1 MTNNDPNSIAIV
13 GMACRFPGAPDLAAY
28 WDLLAS
34 GREGL
39 SRFSDDE
46 LAARGVPAAL
56 RAHRNYVPV
65 GGVID
70 DQDRFDPDHFGFTAG
85 EAELLDPQ
93 LRLLLECSWNA
104 LGDAGHAGGAGLGA
118 VGVFTGASHSDYLA
132 ENLAHYRRAADRDPL
147 GYLQATMGSI
157 TDYFPQQIAYRLDLT
172 GPAMAVQATCA
183 TSLVAVHTAAQS
195 LANGEC
201 DAALAGGV
209 SLIVPQ
215 SRGYLHVPD
224 AIFAA
229 DGHTRA
235 FGAEASG
242 MVHSQ
247 GVGIVLLRRLEDAV
261 ADGDPI
267 YAVLRGSAVNHDG
280 SGKAG
285 FTAPSATGQAR
296 VVAEA
301 LAAADVETDE
311 VGLIEGHG
319 TATALGDHIE
329 LAALAAVFG
338 DRTES
343 DPIAIGSVKSNIGHA
358 NTAAGI
364 AAFIKTTLA
373 LHHGRI
379 PATLHADP
387 ANPELT
393 RHRGLFEVAN
403 RTRDWPRRDSPRI
416 AGVSSFGIGGT
427 NCHVVLEQAPADAL
441 DSDPDE
447 RAQLLL
453 VSGRSEDSC
462 RAQLDLAAAHIEAE
476 SRADY
481 AYTLLRGRHADGGW
495 RSAAVLPKHAPAPQ
509 QVASRRR
516 PAQRPRIVFAFPG
529 AGAQFSGMGWG
540 LYRDEPVFA
549 DTIDTCAQVL
559 RPLLDFDIGDIVTGQ
574 APQSA
579 VDDVRYG
586 QPALFAVSLATAM
599 TLRGFGIAPDGVL
612 GHSLGEYAAAV
623 VAGMMDLPDA
633 ARLVAVRSLALAE
646 SAPGGMLAVEL
657 GETALTDLLTDHPD
671 LAIAAINAPDACV
684 VSGPSAA
691 LSDLTT
697 VLNRSGI
704 RSTRLRID
712 AALHSPAVAG
722 AVAAVRESAAT
733 VPTRPAAMPLYSTL
747 TGQATRTVDAEHWAR
762 HLREPVRFAA
772 AVRAGAGAQ
781 PTVIVQVG
789 PGSALASLARRN
801 APAGLVAAL
810 STLPDA
816 DEAAETTA
824 LDRAALLVAVGQLW
838 CAGAD
843 LRPVGLHSRRQRV
856 RLPGFPFQRRRVW
869 IDPLDEPEAVARLAT
884 SNGRSA
890 ELAEHTSPPPALP
903 GRDAIPADSEPD
915 RHSEF
920 RNHEAD
926 NNIHSVDES
935 GYDRAGTVR
944 GHRVDPTDFTTPDEQ
959 LVATLWGELL
969 GTPVTATDADF
980 FALGGTSML
989 ATRMLE
995 QLNEQQ
1001 RADIRLREL
1010 LAQPTVATFA
1020 KLLAAR
1026 RADPATSTAP
1036 AVTSHYSGQGR
1047 DSAQAVDPGIRRDD
1061 GGRPTTS
1068 VVAEPFPLTRVQ
1080 HAYWVGRSGAFG
1092 LSDVSCHIY
1101 VEYDCTDLDLDRYQQ
1116 AWHRL
1121 IARHDMLR
1129 AIITEDGRNQV
1140 LDSVPDYRIR
1150 RHDLT
1155 DLPVTER
1162 EDTLADLRRQLSHRV
1177 HRPDRWPLF
1186 DVRAAAIDETTTRVF
1201 FGIDA
1206 LICDA
1211 GSFLVLDR
1219 DLRHFYNDPAT
1230 PLPPVR
1236 TRFADYL
1243 AHTATRLETSAH
1255 RRAVDY
1261 WQQRIDLF
1269 PGPPALPTR
1278 TRTQTRPWFARR
1290 AGQLDA
1296 AEWTSLRRICAEHGV
1311 TPSAVLLTAYADVL
1325 AAWSGDER
1333 FAVMLTLID
1342 RPLALPGIEDVVGD
1356 FTTLLAHEVD
1366 RTGAESFADR
1376 VKQTQQRLFDDIDH
1390 RDYSA
1395 LELLAETSTR
1405 TGERQL
1411 LPVVFTSALD
1421 VADLIGADPD
1431 LEWAGKMVHGVS
1443 QTPQVWLDHQAFVHA
1458 GGLQLQWDVL
1468 ETVLDADAAD
1478 TAFAAYLAWL
1488 RLLVAD
1494 PSTWSAPERG
1504 PRLTGPRADVASTI
1518 EAIWTQVLGL
1528 ETDTVRADSTFV
1540 GLGGDSVLAVRM
1552 ATMVRGRLGVAVP
1565 VVDLVG
1571 DLTFEELVAFIADRR
1586 ADTPTSASVELVHQD
1601 DPTAP
1606 FPLTPLQQAYWVGQQ
1621 HGWALSYDSAHNYV
1635 DFRLSGIDPA
1645 EVESAVRSQIRRQ
1658 PMLRA
1663 IFLSDG
1669 TQQVLDET
1677 DPRLAVL
1684 PITALDRRGA
1694 DGTAIDALLA
1704 QTRAEMQRSG
1714 PAMDP
1719 WPFRITAIRLPGDEL
1734 SLHIVCSLLVA
1745 DGWSVQL
1752 MFTELFTY
1760 LDEPNTV
1767 LPPLTAHF
1775 GDYVETITRQRQEPE
1790 WQAQRDW
1797 WWDRLDELPTA
1808 PNLPLAAPFD
1818 QVRPDTLVRRELRV
1832 SGPQMATL
1840 RARCTEY
1847 GITPTSA
1854 FATCYAIALARL
1866 AGHRRFLLNVLYLNR
1881 LHLPADLDH
1890 AIGPYAG
1897 TVLLDV
1903 DLPASAPFIGAA
1915 RRMQDAT
1922 ARMLDHGQVS
1932 GVEIV
1937 RELGRRRRDTAP
1949 QAPVV
1954 FHSTLGLHPP
1964 GGTPETVRVSEFYQ
1978 RVRTP
1983 QVALDMQVFQWD
1995 WDDSVVVNLDAVAEL
2010 FSPGVLDAL
2019 FADIRAQ
2026 VAALIEQPETWT
2038 ATVELPAAE
2047 RSAAVVPTTGP
2058 ATASGPL
2065 STDAEHTVAALWA
2078 RMLDIEPA
2086 TARFDRATDFFAI
2099 GGDSVLAIRMLNRLR
2114 GELGLLVTPRAF
2126 LADPTL
2132 AATAGAAVR
2141 PAAAIYAD
2149 CAVTLREGT
2158 GKPLFLLHPTGGDVL
2173 CYTEL
2178 ARKLRTDRPV
2188 IGIQD
2193 PALAGAPGPDTVAEL
2208 ARIYEGVL
2216 RAQQPTGPYC
2226 LGGWSMGGI
2235 VAHEVA
2241 RRLRDSG
2248 ETVAVLV
2255 LIDANIADRIRHT
2268 EGGEFWSRYLGS
2280 LEAFLDIDLG
2290 SASLDAELPEREQRE
2305 AIAQRLDAAGLV
2317 GRDRATQQL
2326 RETTFKRHLRA
2337 LGAHRT
2343 GLLDDDGLETLIVR
2357 ADQPAPR
2364 NSGVGMGVDDCR
2376 DLPDLGWRAY
2386 TDGTITT
2393 HRVAAHHYSLLHE
2406 PAVEA
2411 VARLVSQALQRA
2423 SAKVGQRHG

>member
-1 MTNNDPNSIAIV
+1 MTNSDLDAIAIV

-39 SRFSDDE
+39 SRFSDTE
-46 LAARGVPAAL
+46 LAERGVPAEL

-65 GGVID
+65 GGLID

-132 ENLAHYRRAADRDPL
+132 DNLARYRHTAHLDPL

-172 GPAMAVQATCA
+172 GPVMAVQATCA

-195 LANGEC
+195 LGNGEC

-215 SRGYLHVPD
+215 GHGYLHVPD

-247 GVGIVLLRRLEDAV
+247 GVGIVLLRRLEDAM

-280 SGKAG
+280 AGKAG

-301 LAAADVETDE
+301 LAAADVEPDE
-311 VGLIEGHG
+311 VGLIEAHG
-319 TATALGDHIE
+319 TATALGDQIE

-338 DRTES
+338 DRAAPE
-343 DPIAIGSVKSNIGHA
+343 PIAIGSVKSNIGHT

-387 ANPELT
+387 AHPELA
-393 RHRGLFEVAN
+393 RHRGLFAVVN
-403 RTRDWPRRDSPRI
+403 HTTDWRQGTRI

-427 NCHVVLEQAPADAL
+427 NCHIVLEQAPTDTPQ
-441 DSDPDE
+441 SDPDD

-453 VSGRSEDSC
+453 FSGHSEQSC
-462 RAQLDLAAAHIEAE
+462 RAQLDLAAAHIDAD

-481 AYTLLRGRHADGGW
+481 AYTQLRGRHTDGGW
-495 RSAAVLPKHAPAPQ
+495 RSAAILTEHGPQ
-509 QVASRRR
+509 QVAS
-516 PAQRPRIVFAFPG
+516 QRPPVQRPHIVFAFPG
-529 AGAQFSGMGWG
+529 AGAQFSGMGSG
-540 LYRDEPVFA
+540 LHRDEPVFA
-549 DTIDTCAQVL
+549 DTIDKCADAL
-559 RPLLDFDIGDIVTGQ
+559 RPLLDFDIRDIVSGR
-574 APQSA
+574 APQSS

-599 TLRGFGIAPDGVL
+599 TLREFGIAPDGVL

-623 VAGMMDLPDA
+623 VAGMMDLADA
-633 ARLVAVRSLALAE
+633 ARLAAVRSLALAE
-646 SAPGGMLAVEL
+646 AAPGGMLAVEL
-657 GETALTDLLTDHPD
+657 SETELGDLLADHPD
-671 LAIAAINAPDACV
+671 LTIAAINAPDACV
-684 VSGPSAA
+684 VSGPAAA
-691 LSDLTT
+691 LGDLTT

-704 RSTRLRID
+704 RSAELRID
-712 AALHSPAVAG
+712 AALHSPAVAD
-722 AVAAVRESAAT
+722 AVAAVREAATT
-733 VPTRPAAMPLYSTL
+733 VPTRPAAIPLYSTL
-747 TGQATRTVDAEHWAR
+747 TGQTTRTVDAEHWAR

-772 AVRAGAGAQ
+772 AVQAAAGAQ

-789 PGSALASLARRN
+789 PGNALAALARRN
-801 APAGLVAAL
+801 APAGLVATL
-810 STLPDA
+810 STLADA
-816 DEAAETTA
+816 DEAAETSSP
-824 LDRAALLVAVGQLW
+824 DRAALLAAVGQLW
-838 CAGAD
+838 CAGAA
-843 LRPVGLHSRRQRV
+843 LRPEALHSRRRRV
-856 RLPGFPFQRRRVW
+856 RLPGFPFQRRRAW
-869 IDPLDEPEAVARLAT
+869 IDPPQAPASVSNSATNNGHSAALLESSAAPSQARGHDPT
-884 SNGRSA
+884 
-890 ELAEHTSPPPALP
+890 HP
-903 GRDAIPADSEPD
+903 GKDRDTL
-915 RHSEF
+915 
-920 RNHEAD
+920 AD
-926 NNIHSVDES
+926 NAIHLGDLARS
-935 GYDRAGTVR
+935 GVTRL
-944 GHRVDPTDFTTPDEQ
+944 HRDNPIEFTTADEQ
-959 LVATLWGELL
+959 LVAALWGELL
-969 GTPVTATDADF
+969 GAPVTAADADF

-995 QLNEQQ
+995 QLNDQQ
-1001 RADIRLREL
+1001 QADIRLREL

-1020 KLLAAR
+1020 KLLSSR
-1026 RADPATSTAP
+1026 RTSSTESVAPTPEIIEDTA
-1036 AVTSHYSGQGR
+1036 
-1047 DSAQAVDPGIRRDD
+1047 
-1061 GGRPTTS
+1061 
-1068 VVAEPFPLTRVQ
+1068 AEPFPLTRVQ

-1101 VEYDCTDLDLDRYQQ
+1101 LEYDCTDLDLDRYQQ

-1129 AIITEDGRNQV
+1129 AVITEDGRNRV
-1140 LDSVPDYRIR
+1140 LDTVPDYRIR

-1155 DLPVTER
+1155 DLPAAER

-1186 DVRAAAIDETTTRVF
+1186 DVRAATIDDTTTRVF
-1201 FGIDA
+1201 LGIDA

-1219 DLRHFYNDPAT
+1219 DLRHFYDDPT
-1230 PLPPVR
+1230 TTLPPVR
-1236 TRFADYL
+1236 TRFADYV
-1243 AHTATRLETSAH
+1243 AHTATRLDTPTR
-1255 RRAVDY
+1255 RRAVAY
-1261 WQQRIDLF
+1261 WQQRMDLI

-1290 AGQLDA
+1290 SGQLDA
-1296 AEWTSLRRICAEHGV
+1296 TEWTSLRRISAEHGV

-1342 RPLALPGIEDVVGD
+1342 RPSALPGIEDVIGD
-1356 FTTLLAHEVD
+1356 FTTLLAHEVE

-1376 VKQTQQRLFDDIDH
+1376 VKRTQQRLFDDIDH

-1395 LELLAETSTR
+1395 LELLAELSTR
-1405 TGERQL
+1405 FGERQL

-1421 VADLIGADPD
+1421 VAELVGADPD
-1431 LEWAGKMVHGVS
+1431 LEWAGPMVHGVS
-1443 QTPQVWLDHQAFVHA
+1443 QTPQVWLDHQAFTHA
-1458 GGLQLQWDVL
+1458 GALQLQWDVL
-1468 ETVLDADAAD
+1468 ETVLDPDAAD

-1488 RLLVAD
+1488 RQLVAD
-1494 PSTWSAPERG
+1494 PSIWTTADAG
-1504 PRLTGPRADVASTI
+1504 PRLTSPGADVAATI

-1571 DLTFEELVAFIADRR
+1571 DLTFDQLVAFIAERR
-1586 ADTPTSASVELVHQD
+1586 ADTPAAASVELVHQD
-1601 DPTAP
+1601 DPTAA
-1606 FPLTPLQQAYWVGQQ
+1606 FGLTPLQQAYWVGQQ

-1635 DFRLSGIDPA
+1635 DFRLSGIDPT

-1663 IFLSDG
+1663 IFLPDG

-1677 DPRLAVL
+1677 DPRLTVL

-1694 DGTAIDALLA
+1694 EVGAIDALLA

-1775 GDYVETITRQRQEPE
+1775 GDYVETINRQRQQPE

-1808 PNLPLAAPFD
+1808 PNLPLATPFD

-1832 SGPQMATL
+1832 SGMQMTAL
-1840 RARCTEY
+1840 RTRCTEY
-1847 GITPTSA
+1847 GITPTAA

-1890 AIGPYAG
+1890 AIGPYAA

-1903 DLPASAPFIGAA
+1903 DLPAPAPFIDAA

-1922 ARMLDHGQVS
+1922 AAMLDHGQVS

-1964 GGTPETVRVSEFYQ
+1964 GGTPQTVRVSEFYQ

-2010 FSPGVLDAL
+2010 FSPGVLDTL

-2026 VAALIEQPETWT
+2026 IAALIEAPETWT

-2047 RSAAVVPTTGP
+2047 RSATAAATTGR
-2058 ATASGPL
+2058 AAASGPL
-2065 STDAEHTVAALWA
+2065 GTDAEHAVAALWA
-2078 RMLDIEPA
+2078 RMLDIEPDD
-2086 TARFDRATDFFAI
+2086 ARFDRATDFFAI

-2114 GELGLLVTPRAF
+2114 GELGLVVTPRAF

-2132 AATAGAAVR
+2132 AATA
-2141 PAAAIYAD
+2141 AAAEVQQVAAAYDD
-2149 CAVTLREGT
+2149 CAVTLRDGT
-2158 GKPLFLLHPTGGDVL
+2158 GNPVFLLHPTGGDVL

-2178 ARKLRTDRPV
+2178 ARKLSTDRRV

-2193 PALAGAPGPDTVAEL
+2193 PALAGARGPESVAEL

-2216 RAQQPTGPYC
+2216 RTQQPTGPYS

-2235 VAHEVA
+2235 LAHEVA
-2241 RRLRDSG
+2241 RRLQDSG
-2248 ETVAVLV
+2248 ETVAVLA
-2255 LIDANIADRIRHT
+2255 LIDANIADRIRPT
-2268 EGGEFWSRYLGS
+2268 NAGEFWSRYLGS
-2280 LEAFLDIDLG
+2280 LEAFLDIDLD
-2290 SASLDAELPEREQRE
+2290 SASLDTELPEQQLRE
-2305 AIAQRLDAAGLV
+2305 AITRRLTAAGLA
-2317 GRDRATQQL
+2317 GRDRATRQL
-2326 RETTFKRHLRA
+2326 RETTFERHLRA
-2337 LGAHRT
+2337 LGAHST
-2343 GLLDDDGLETLIVR
+2343 GFLDNDGLETLIVR
-2357 ADQPAPR
+2357 AELPAPR

-2376 DLPDLGWRAY
+2376 DLPDLGWRDY
-2386 TDGTITT
+2386 TDGTIIT
-2393 HRVAAHHYSLLHE
+2393 HTVAAHHYSLLHE
-2406 PAVEA
+2406 PTVDA
-2411 VARLVSQALQRA
+2411 VARLVSQALERA
-2423 SAKVGQRHG
+2423 GTKVGQRHG

>member
-1 MTNNDPNSIAIV
+1 MTNNDLDAIAIV

-28 WDLLAS
+28 WDLLAT

-39 SRFSDDE
+39 TRFSDSE
-46 LAARGVPAAL
+46 LAERGVPAEL

-65 GGVID
+65 GGLID
-70 DQDRFDPDHFGFTAG
+70 AQDRFDPDHFGFTAG

-104 LGDAGHAGGAGLGA
+104 LGDAGHAGGAGLGP
-118 VGVFTGASHSDYLA
+118 VGVFTGASHSDYLT
-132 ENLAHYRRAADRDPL
+132 ENLAHYRRNADRDPL
-147 GYLQATMGSI
+147 GYLQATIGSI

-172 GPAMAVQATCA
+172 GPVMTVQATCA
-183 TSLVAVHTAAQS
+183 TSLVAVHSAAQS

-215 SRGYLHVPD
+215 GRGYLHVPD

-301 LAAADVETDE
+301 LAAADVDPDE
-311 VGLIEGHG
+311 VDLIEAHG
-319 TATALGDHIE
+319 TATALGDQIE

-338 DRTES
+338 DRTAPE
-343 DPIAIGSVKSNIGHA
+343 PIAIGSVKSNIGHT

-364 AAFIKTTLA
+364 AALIKTALA

-387 ANPELT
+387 AHPELG

-403 RTRDWPRRDSPRI
+403 HAKDWPQGTRI

-427 NCHVVLEQAPADAL
+427 NCHVVLAQAPTETPP
-441 DSDPDE
+441 SDPDD

-453 VSGRSEDSC
+453 VSGHSEQTC
-462 RAQLDLAAAHIEAE
+462 RAQLDLAAAHIEAG

-481 AYTLLRGRHADGGW
+481 AYTLLHGRHTDSGW
-495 RSAAVLPKHAPAPQ
+495 RSAAVLTENGSQ
-509 QVASRRR
+509 QVASQRPPARR
-516 PAQRPRIVFAFPG
+516 PHIVFAFPG
-529 AGAQFSGMGWG
+529 AGAQFSGMGSG

-549 DTIDTCAQVL
+549 DTIDKCADAL
-559 RPLLDFDIGDIVTGQ
+559 HPLLDFDIRDIVDGR
-574 APQSA
+574 ASQSV

-599 TLRGFGIAPDGVL
+599 TLREFGIAPDSVL

-623 VAGMMDLPDA
+623 VAGMMDLADA
-633 ARLVAVRSLALAE
+633 ARLVAVRSLAVAE
-646 SAPGGMLAVEL
+646 AAPGGMLAVEL
-657 GETALTDLLTDHPD
+657 SETELDDLLADYPD
-671 LAIAAINAPDACV
+671 LTIAAINAPDACV
-684 VSGPSAA
+684 VSGPAAA
-691 LSDLTT
+691 LGDLTT

-704 RSTRLRID
+704 RSAELRID
-712 AALHSPAVAG
+712 AALHSPAVAD
-722 AVAAVRESAAT
+722 AVAAVREAAAT
-733 VPTRPAAMPLYSTL
+733 VPSLPAAIPLYSTL

-772 AVRAGAGAQ
+772 AVRAAAVAQ

-789 PGSALASLARRN
+789 PGGALASLARRN

-810 STLPDA
+810 STLADA
-816 DEAAETTA
+816 DEAVETTSPE
-824 LDRAALLVAVGQLW
+824 RAALLASVGQLW
-838 CAGAD
+838 CTGAD
-843 LRPVGLHSRRQRV
+843 LRPEALHRRRRRV

-869 IDPLDEPEAVARLAT
+869 IDPPEAPASVSSSAT
-884 SNGRSA
+884 NNGHSG
-890 ELAEHTSPPPALP
+890 ALP
-903 GRDAIPADSEPD
+903 ESIALLSQAPGHDPTHADGDPGKGRAAVANNDIPPSDQERSGPTRLHRDAPT
-915 RHSEF
+915 EF
-920 RNHEAD
+920 TA
-926 NNIHSVDES
+926 
-935 GYDRAGTVR
+935 
-944 GHRVDPTDFTTPDEQ
+944 DEQ
-959 LVATLWGELL
+959 LVAALWGELL
-969 GTPVTATDADF
+969 GTPVTAAEADF

-995 QLNEQQ
+995 QLNDQQ
-1001 RADIRLREL
+1001 QADIRLREL

-1020 KLLAAR
+1020 KLLSSR
-1026 RADPATSTAP
+1026 RTLSTESVAP
-1036 AVTSHYSGQGR
+1036 TPQIIEDTA
-1047 DSAQAVDPGIRRDD
+1047 
-1061 GGRPTTS
+1061 
-1068 VVAEPFPLTRVQ
+1068 AEPFPLTRVQ

-1101 VEYDCTDLDLDRYQQ
+1101 LEYDCTDLDLDRYQQ

-1129 AIITEDGRNQV
+1129 AIITEDGRNRV
-1140 LDSVPDYRIR
+1140 LDTVPDYRIR

-1155 DLPVTER
+1155 DLSAAER

-1186 DVRAAAIDETTTRVF
+1186 DVRAATIDDTTTRVF
-1201 FGIDA
+1201 LGIDA

-1219 DLRHFYNDPAT
+1219 DLRHFYDNPAT
-1230 PLPPVR
+1230 LLPPVR
-1236 TRFADYL
+1236 TRFADYV
-1243 AHTATRLETSAH
+1243 AHAATRLDTPTH

-1261 WQQRIDLF
+1261 WQQRIDLI

-1290 AGQLDA
+1290 SGELDA
-1296 AEWTSLRRICAEHGV
+1296 TEWTSLRRISAEHGV

-1342 RPLALPGIEDVVGD
+1342 RPSALPGIEDAIGD

-1366 RTGAESFADR
+1366 RTDAESFADR
-1376 VKQTQQRLFDDIDH
+1376 VKRTQQRLFDDIDH

-1395 LELLAETSTR
+1395 LELLADLSTR
-1405 TGERQL
+1405 FGERQL

-1421 VADLIGADPD
+1421 VAELVGADPD
-1431 LEWAGKMVHGVS
+1431 LEWAGRMVHGVS
-1443 QTPQVWLDHQAFVHA
+1443 QTPQVWLDHQAFTHA
-1458 GGLQLQWDVL
+1458 GALQLQWDVL
-1468 ETVLDADAAD
+1468 ETVLDPDAAD

-1488 RLLVAD
+1488 RQLVAD
-1494 PSTWSAPERG
+1494 PSTWTAPEGG
-1504 PRLTGPRADVASTI
+1504 PRLTSPGADVAATI

-1571 DLTFEELVAFIADRR
+1571 DLTFEQLVAFIAERR
-1586 ADTPTSASVELVHQD
+1586 TDTPASASVELVHQD
-1601 DPTAP
+1601 DPTAA
-1606 FPLTPLQQAYWVGQQ
+1606 FSLTPLQQAYWVGQQ

-1663 IFLSDG
+1663 IFLPDG

-1694 DGTAIDALLA
+1694 DVGAIDALLA
-1704 QTRAEMQRSG
+1704 ETRAEMQRSG

-1775 GDYVETITRQRQEPE
+1775 GDYVETINRQRQEPE

-1832 SGPQMATL
+1832 IGTQMATL
-1840 RARCTEY
+1840 RTRCTEY
-1847 GITPTSA
+1847 GITPTTA

-1903 DLPASAPFIGAA
+1903 DLPALASFIDAA

-2047 RSAAVVPTTGP
+2047 RSAAIATTAP
-2058 ATASGPL
+2058 AAAGGPL
-2065 STDAEHTVAALWA
+2065 GTDAEYAVAALWA
-2078 RMLDIEPA
+2078 RMLDIAPDD
-2086 TARFDRATDFFAI
+2086 ARFDRATDFFAI

-2114 GELGLLVTPRAF
+2114 GELGLVVTPRAF

-2132 AATAGAAVR
+2132 AATA
-2141 PAAAIYAD
+2141 AAAEVPQATTTYAD
-2149 CAVTLREGT
+2149 CAVTLRDGT
-2158 GKPLFLLHPTGGDVL
+2158 GNRLFLLHPTGGDVL
-2173 CYTEL
+2173 CYAEL
-2178 ARKLRTDRPV
+2178 ARKLSTDRPV

-2193 PALAGAPGPDTVAEL
+2193 PALAGAPGPESVTEL

-2216 RAQQPTGPYC
+2216 RAQQPSGPYH

-2248 ETVAVLV
+2248 ETVAVLA

-2268 EGGEFWSRYLGS
+2268 DGGEFWSRYLGS
-2280 LEAFLDIDLG
+2280 LEAFLDIDLE
-2290 SASLDAELPEREQRE
+2290 SASLDTALPEQQQRE
-2305 AIAQRLDAAGLV
+2305 AITRRLDAAGLAV
-2317 GRDRATQQL
+2317 RDGATQRL
-2326 RETTFKRHLRA
+2326 RETTFERHLRA
-2337 LGAHRT
+2337 LGAHNT
-2343 GLLDDDGLETLIVR
+2343 GFLDGNVELETLIVR
-2357 ADQPAPR
+2357 AELPAPR

-2376 DLPDLGWRAY
+2376 DLPDLGWRDY
-2386 TDGTITT
+2386 THGAIST
-2393 HRVAAHHYSLLHE
+2393 HTVAAHHYSLLHE
-2406 PAVEA
+2406 PAVDT
-2411 VARLVSQALQRA
+2411 VARLVSQALARA
-2423 SAKVGQRHG
+2423 GAKVGQRHG

>member
-46 LAARGVPAAL
+46 LAARGVPAEL

-65 GGVID
+65 GGIID

-132 ENLAHYRRAADRDPL
+132 ENLARYRRAADRDPL

-183 TSLVAVHTAAQS
+183 TSLVAVHIAAQS
-195 LANGEC
+195 LVNGEC

-215 SRGYLHVPD
+215 GRGYLHVPD

-235 FGAEASG
+235 FGAHASG

-247 GVGIVLLRRLEDAV
+247 GIGIVLLRRLEDAV

-311 VGLIEGHG
+311 VGLIEAHG

-338 DRTES
+338 DRTAS
-343 DPIAIGSVKSNIGHA
+343 DPIAIGSVKSNIGHT

-364 AAFIKTTLA
+364 AALIKTTLA

-387 ANPELT
+387 AHPELS
-393 RHRGLFEVAN
+393 RHGGLFEVAN
-403 RTRDWPRRDSPRI
+403 RTRDWPQHHGTRI

-427 NCHVVLEQAPADAL
+427 NCHIVLEQAPADAL
-441 DSDPDE
+441 DSHPDE

-453 VSGRSEDSC
+453 VSGHSEQSC
-462 RAQLDLAAAHIEAE
+462 RAQLDLAAAHIEAD

-481 AYTLLRGRHADGGW
+481 AYTLHQGRHTDGGW
-495 RSAAVLPKHAPAPQ
+495 RTAAILPEHGPRPR
-509 QVASRRR
+509 QVASRLR

-529 AGAQFSGMGWG
+529 AGAQFSGMGSG

-549 DTIDTCAQVL
+549 DTIDKCAQAL
-559 RPLLDFDIGDIVTGQ
+559 RPLLDFDIGDIVSGR
-574 APQSA
+574 APQSV
-579 VDDVRYG
+579 VDDVRFG
-586 QPALFAVSLATAM
+586 QPALFGVSLATAM
-599 TLRGFGIAPDGVL
+599 TLREFGIAPDGVL
-612 GHSLGEYAAAV
+612 GHSLGEYTAAV
-623 VAGMMDLPDA
+623 MAGMMDLADA

-646 SAPGGMLAVEL
+646 AAPGGMLAVEL
-657 GETALTDLLTDHPD
+657 SETALSDLLTNHPD
-671 LAIAAINAPDACV
+671 LTIAAINAPDACV
-684 VSGPSAA
+684 VSGPAAA
-691 LSDLTT
+691 LGDLTT

-704 RSTRLRID
+704 RCAELRIA
-712 AALHSPAVAG
+712 AALHAPAVAD
-722 AVAAVRESAAT
+722 AVTAVREAAT
-733 VPTRPAAMPLYSTL
+733 TVLMVPAAMPLFSTL

-762 HLREPVRFAA
+762 HLREPVRFAT
-772 AVRAGAGAQ
+772 AVRAAAGAQ
-781 PTVIVQVG
+781 PTVLVQVG
-789 PGSALASLARRN
+789 PGSALTSLARRN
-801 APAGLVAAL
+801 APTGLVAAM

-816 DEAAETTA
+816 DDTVEN
-824 LDRAALLVAVGQLW
+824 DRVALLAAVGQLW

-843 LRPVGLHSRRQRV
+843 LRPEGLHGRRRRV

-869 IDPLDEPEAVARLAT
+869 IDPLDEPEAIASLAT
-884 SNGRSA
+884 GNGHSA
-890 ELAEHTSPPPALP
+890 ALAEHTSIPALP
-903 GRDAIPADSEPD
+903 GRDTAQADSEPD
-915 RHSEF
+915 RPREF
-920 RNHEAD
+920 RDPQAD
-926 NNIHSVDES
+926 NPIRCADES
-935 GYDRAGTVR
+935 GYDRAGTVG
-944 GHRVDPTDFTTPDEQ
+944 GHRDDPTDFTTSDEQ
-959 LVATLWGELL
+959 LVAALWGQLL
-969 GTPVTATDADF
+969 GTPVTTTDADF

-995 QLNEQQ
+995 QLNDQEH
-1001 RADIRLREL
+1001 ADIRLREL

-1020 KLLAAR
+1020 RLLSSR
-1026 RADPATSTAP
+1026 RADPVATTASPHSGERRDHMP
-1036 AVTSHYSGQGR
+1036 AT
-1047 DSAQAVDPGIRRDD
+1047 DPGIRRDD
-1061 GGRPTTS
+1061 GETTTP
-1068 VVAEPFPLTRVQ
+1068 VAAEPFPLTRVQ

-1101 VEYDCTDLDLDRYQQ
+1101 LEYDCTDLDLDRYQQ
-1116 AWHRL
+1116 AWHQL

-1129 AIITEDGRNQV
+1129 AFVTDDGRNQV
-1140 LDSVPDYRIR
+1140 LDTVPDYRIR

-1155 DLPVTER
+1155 DLRATER
-1162 EDTLADLRRQLSHRV
+1162 EETLADLRRQLSHRV

-1201 FGIDA
+1201 LGIDA

-1219 DLRHFYNDPAT
+1219 DLRHFYDNPAI

-1236 TRFADYL
+1236 TRFADYV
-1243 AHTATRLETSAH
+1243 AHTATRLDTPAR

-1261 WQQRIDLF
+1261 WQQRMDLI

-1296 AEWTSLRRICAEHGV
+1296 TEWTALRRISAEHGV

-1333 FAVMLTLID
+1333 FAIMLTLID
-1342 RPLALPGIEDVVGD
+1342 RPLALPGIEDTIGD

-1366 RTGAESFADR
+1366 RAGAESFAER
-1376 VKQTQQRLFDDIDH
+1376 VTSTQQRLFDDIDH

-1395 LELLAETSTR
+1395 LELLAEMSTKF
-1405 TGERQL
+1405 GERQL

-1421 VADLIGADPD
+1421 AAELVGADPD
-1431 LEWAGKMVHGVS
+1431 LEWAGRMVHGVT

-1458 GGLQLQWDVL
+1458 GALQVQWDVL
-1468 ETVLDADAAD
+1468 ETVLDPDAAD

-1494 PSTWSAPERG
+1494 PSTWTAAESG
-1504 PRLTGPRADVASTI
+1504 PRLTSPGADVAATI
-1518 EAIWTQVLGL
+1518 EAIWIQVLGL
-1528 ETDTVRADSTFV
+1528 ETGAVRADSTFV

-1571 DLTFEELVAFIADRR
+1571 DLTFEKLVAFIADRR
-1586 ADTPTSASVELVHQD
+1586 ADTPASASVQLVHQD

-1635 DFRLSGIDPA
+1635 DFRLTGIDPT
-1645 EVESAVRSQIRRQ
+1645 EVESAIRSQIRRQ

-1663 IFLSDG
+1663 IFLPDG
-1669 TQQVLDET
+1669 TQQVLAET
-1677 DPRLAVL
+1677 DPRLAAL

-1694 DGTAIDALLA
+1694 DVGEIDALLA
-1704 QTRAEMQRSG
+1704 RTRAEMQRSG
-1714 PAMDP
+1714 PAMNP

-1775 GDYVETITRQRQEPE
+1775 GDYVETINRQRQEPE

-1808 PNLPLAAPFD
+1808 PNLPMAVPFD

-1840 RARCTEY
+1840 RTRCTEY
-1847 GITPTSA
+1847 GITPTTA

-1903 DLPASAPFIGAA
+1903 DLPAPAPFIDAA
-1915 RRMQDAT
+1915 RSMQDAT

-1932 GVEIV
+1932 GVEVV

-2019 FADIRAQ
+2019 FTDIRTQ
-2026 VAALIEQPETWT
+2026 VAALIQEPETWT
-2038 ATVELPAAE
+2038 ATVELPTAE
-2047 RSAAVVPTTGP
+2047 RGATTVPATGRAAV
-2058 ATASGPL
+2058 SGPL
-2065 STDAEHTVAALWA
+2065 GTDAEHAVAALWA
-2078 RMLDIEPA
+2078 RILELDEA
-2086 TARFDRATDFFAI
+2086 HFDRATDFFDI

-2114 GELGLLVTPRAF
+2114 GELGLVVTPRVF

-2132 AATAGAAVR
+2132 AATAAAAE
-2141 PAAAIYAD
+2141 PQQSAAIYDD
-2149 CAVTLREGT
+2149 CAVTLRDGT
-2158 GKPLFLLHPTGGDVL
+2158 GNPLFLLHPTGGDVL

-2178 ARKLRTDRPV
+2178 ARKLSTDRPV
-2188 IGIQD
+2188 VGIQD
-2193 PALAGAPGPDTVAEL
+2193 PALAGAPGPDSVAEL

-2216 RAQQPTGPYC
+2216 RAQQPTGPYS

-2268 EGGEFWSRYLGS
+2268 DGGEFWPRYLGS

-2290 SASLDAELPEREQRE
+2290 SDSLDAQLPEGEQRE
-2305 AIAQRLDAAGLV
+2305 EIARRLASAGLL
-2317 GRDRATQQL
+2317 GRDPATQQL
-2326 RETTFKRHLRA
+2326 RETTFERHLRA
-2337 LGAHRT
+2337 LGVHST
-2343 GLLDDDGLETLIVR
+2343 GFLDDDGGCETLIVR
-2357 ADQPAPR
+2357 ADLPAPR

-2393 HRVAAHHYSLLHE
+2393 HMVAAHHYSLLHE
-2406 PAVEA
+2406 PAVDT
-2411 VARLVSQALQRA
+2411 VARLVSQALDRA
-2423 SAKVGQRHG
+2423 GAKVGEHHG